1 MNRRLWI
8 LSGIGEQAYRNVQ
21 KTTTTGRDLE
31 ADALTQT
38 ALRLANSLKQWQEGG
53 DLENLFE
60 ALRNNQRLWTFFQSE
75 LTKEDNPLPLQ
86 IKEDLLNL
94 SLFVDKRTFEMMAK
108 LDPARIKILV
118 DINMNIAAG
127 LQGTGTP

>member
-1 MNRRLWI
+1 MSVL
-8 LSGIGEQAYRNVQ
+8 GEQAYKNAQ
-21 KTTTTGRDLE
+21 KTTATGRDLE

-38 ALRLANSLKQWQEGG
+38 ALRLASSLKQWQEGDG
-53 DLENLFE
+53 DMENLFE

-75 LTKEDNPLPLQ
+75 LVKEDNPLPLQ

-94 SLFVDKRTFEMMAK
+94 SLFVDKRTFEMMAD
-108 LDPARIKILV
+108 LDPGKIKILI

-127 LQGTGTP
+127 LQLQGSGTP